1 MALINCKEC
10 GKEISDKADK
20 CPNCGFDI
28 KTEKTKKSAK
38 GCAWVFAALAAIIF
52 IAIAMDNNSGTSI
65 ENIDNENLEAY
76 VYSQQIVEEHL
87 KSPSSADFQTFSDN
101 LVNQSGNIY
110 TINSYVDSQNSL
122 GVNLRSQYTCQLR
135 YENGLFYLIDLKI
148 N

>member
-1 MALINCKEC
+1 
-10 GKEISDKADK
+10 
-20 CPNCGFDI
+20 
-28 KTEKTKKSAK
+28 
-38 GCAWVFAALAAIIF
+38 
-52 IAIAMDNNSGTSI
+52 MDNNSGTSI